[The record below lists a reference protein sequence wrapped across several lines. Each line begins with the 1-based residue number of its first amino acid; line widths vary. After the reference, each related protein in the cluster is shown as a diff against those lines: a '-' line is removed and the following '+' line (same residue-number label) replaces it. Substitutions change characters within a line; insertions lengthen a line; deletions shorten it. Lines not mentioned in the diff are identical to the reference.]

1 MKLRYSPTSP
11 YVRKVVVTAAE
22 TGLADRIELVPTN
35 PRDPGAKLGDDNPLG
50 KVPALVTDDGVSLF
64 DSPVICE
71 YLDSLHGGTKLMPAS
86 GGARWRELCR
96 VALADG
102 MLDAALLAMGEGRRP
117 EAFQWDEWVAH
128 QKGKIAAGLDAL
140 EGEVG
145 GFGDTVSPSIIAVGC
160 MLGYLDFRFADDD
173 WRTSHPGLAAWYE
186 NFAKRPSMV
195 ATVPRDPA

>member
-1 MKLRYSPTSP
+1 MITVDGPEMASP
-11 YVRKVVVTAAE
+11 
-22 TGLADRIELVPTN
+22 LAP
-35 PRDPGAKLGDDNPLG
+35 
-50 KVPALVTDDGVSLF
+50 
-64 DSPVICE
+64 SPVICD

-86 GGARWRELCR
+86 GEARWRELRR

-140 EGEVG
+140 EQEVD

-173 WRTSHPGLAAWYE
+173 WRTGHPGLAAWYE
-186 NFAKRPSMV
+186 RFAQRPSMV
-195 ATVPRDPA
+195 ASVPRDPA